1 MMRLKS
7 IKLVK
12 MVEHFASDVGVSF
25 LSVWMFSN
33 VENHWKKLS
42 QKLSLDS
49 SLKISLRII

>member
-1 MMRLKS
+1 MGLKS

-42 QKLSLDS
+42 QKLLLPS